1 MKGRITRTEP
11 TPERLGLPIIGKIK
25 VGMKSAKGYPMSVDY
40 FIPSGKYAA
49 LFAKAYGEKPQTIQ
63 IVFPDD
69 DPSKVCNER
78 YEYRNDEGKLVAE
91 GDGETFKMWTG
102 REYKEYSATE
112 YPDIMERI
120 AAKHPN
126 KAVRDGHDGW
136 RVRLTMRFFIP
147 MVRGIGGVWEFETNG
162 TASTIPQIRDAFDM
176 AKEQR
181 GSCTGM
187 IWDMTVKF
195 ATSQKPGDKSRY
207 PVVSIV
213 LNHSEENI
221 KKVKEAADAIKLL
234 GQ

>member
-49 LFAKAYGEKPQTIQ
+49 LFTKAYGEKPQTIQ

-69 DPSKVCNER
+69 DPAKVCDER

-112 YPDIMERI
+112 YPDIMQRI
-120 AAKHPN
+120 ASKHPN
-126 KAVRDGHDGW
+126 KAVRDGRDGW

-162 TASTIPQIRDAFDM
+162 TDSTIPQIRDAFDM

-181 GSCTGM
+181 GSCAGM